1 MCTAKSLFPELGKG
15 LEVDRKSSRPIRRS
29 AASQS
34 GNSRGGR
41 IIGKC
46 KSGSEKDQGLTHE
59 YITLYRGLFRREPTT
74 VVKVTPERESVQ
86 HANQIQDR
94 SSAVQPSLGDA
105 DTPG

>member
-29 AASQS
+29 AAGQS

-74 VVKVTPERESVQ
+74 VVKVTPERG
-86 HANQIQDR
+86 
-94 SSAVQPSLGDA
+94 SA
-105 DTPG
+105 